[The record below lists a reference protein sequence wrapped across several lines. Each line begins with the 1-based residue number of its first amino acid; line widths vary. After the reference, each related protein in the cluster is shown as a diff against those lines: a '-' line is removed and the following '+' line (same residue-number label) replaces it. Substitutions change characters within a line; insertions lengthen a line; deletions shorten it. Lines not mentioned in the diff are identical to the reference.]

1 MVVVEN
7 LTKPRHGDSSEYKS
21 QSDELREI
29 AQSGEKRKHFIATI
43 IGAAGD
49 HDPISLRKLLLPLHP
64 ADCASILGDL
74 PEESVRTIIK
84 YIGEELD
91 SEVFAELDEDT
102 RELVV
107 DILPTAA
114 LARAIEDLDSDDAV
128 AFVEEL
134 DEEERAEVLAQT
146 SPEFRTNIE
155 GALSFEE
162 ETAGRLMQREFV
174 AAPEFWDVGRTIDH
188 MRAVGEDLP
197 DLFFEIY
204 VVDPMF
210 KPIGAVAVSRLMRAP
225 RNKSLKDLMEN
236 LHVVVKPET
245 DQEDVALSFQKYHLI
260 SAPVVDVAGRL
271 NGMITVDDIVQVL
284 QEENEEDMLALAGVS
299 DASTTDDV
307 FESVKSRLPWLM
319 INLFIAL
326 VNSTVISNFSGLIEQ
341 VVALAVLMP
350 VGSAL
355 GGNAG
360 TQTLAVAVRA
370 LAQKELTNENSMRIV
385 WREFFTG
392 TFNGLAIGL
401 VFATVAG
408 LWFHSPMIA
417 LAAGGVIVIDFIVA
431 GLVGILIPLS
441 LKKLGY
447 DPAVASSIFVT
458 FITDLV
464 GFSAFLT
471 IAFFLLK

>member
-1 MVVVEN
+1 MEN
-7 LTKPRHGDSSEYKS
+7 STNTPEMETSNNNKINSE
-21 QSDELREI
+21 SDIYREI
-29 AQSGEKRKHFIATI
+29 SQFPEKQKQFIASI
-43 IGAAGD
+43 IAAAGD
-49 HDPISLRKLLLPLHP
+49 HDPILLRRLLLSLHP
-64 ADCASILGDL
+64 ADIASILGEL

-84 YIGEELD
+84 FLGEELD

-107 DILPTAA
+107 DILPRATI
-114 LARAIEDLDSDDAV
+114 ARAIEDLDSDDAV
-128 AFVEEL
+128 AFVEDL
-134 DEEERAEVLAQT
+134 DEDDRAEVLAQT
-146 SPEFRTNIE
+146 SSVVRASIE

-197 DLFFEIY
+197 DLFFEVY
-204 VVDPMF
+204 VVDPYF
-210 KPIGAVAVSRLMRAP
+210 KPIGAVAVSRIMRAP
-225 RNKSLKDLMEN
+225 RKTTLKELMDN
-236 LHVVVKPET
+236 LHVIVEPET
-245 DQEDVALSFQKYHLI
+245 DQEEVALSFQKYHLI
-260 SAPVVDVAGRL
+260 SAPVVDEAGRL
-271 NGMITVDDIVQVL
+271 TGMITVDDIVQVL

-299 DASTTDDV
+299 DASATDDV
-307 FESVKSRLPWLM
+307 FESVKSRLPWLLV
-319 INLFIAL
+319 NLFIAL
-326 VNSTVISNFSGLIEQ
+326 VNSTVIDRFSGLISE

-370 LAQKELTNENSMRIV
+370 LAQRELTSANSMRIV

-392 TFNGLAIGL
+392 TLNGIVIGL
-401 VFATVAG
+401 VFASVAG
-408 LWFHSPMIA
+408 LWFHSWFIA
-417 LAAGGVIVIDFIVA
+417 LAAGGVIIIDFIVA
-431 GLVGILIPLS
+431 GLAGILIPLG
-441 LKKLGY
+441 LKKLDY

-471 IAFFLLK
+471 IAFFLIH